1 MGRCVVAFNALT
13 GRDLEEAE
21 GWLFQQLLKDAR
33 QWSGGKS
40 QEKTRR
46 YHRDSAEDCIAY
58 AALKAEALEHE
69 RTSTDDTL
77 PMEVALETAL
87 SVLEQIARLF
97 ISSHSNPAMRRKR
110 TASFALAM
118 SIRPNMLSSVTPWF
132 LSDRNDSASDANL
145 AKQPE
150 FLLMRI
156 YVCND

>member
-87 SVLEQIARLF
+87 SVLEQIATAPR
-97 ISSHSNPAMRRKR
+97 NRGAKR
-110 TASFALAM
+110 SAAAALA
-118 SIRPNMLSSVTPWF
+118 F
-132 LSDRNDSASDANL
+132 LRTQLDMAATSHKHQLDDA
-145 AKQPE
+145 
-150 FLLMRI
+150 
-156 YVCND
+156 